1 LPYVEHV
8 PMAHLVMKSV
18 LHTALDSKLKSGTK
32 LSKKYIV
39 ISVASFNRDYQ
50 NPSSLLPILVSL
62 VS

>member
-1 LPYVEHV
+1 
-8 PMAHLVMKSV
+8 MAHLVMKSV